1 MTKTYDDDE
10 PVPAVRAATE
20 EVLVWAAIK
29 DYVVSQYEKARVA
42 QLAAMEAAGSE
53 RQRGKAADGTNLGT
67 VTLRPGEWDAV
78 VTDRGAFVDWVIDQH
93 PTEYEQPAP
102 KIVVRPAFEKAV
114 LGRALETLAV
124 GQEPELP
131 PGVQLVW
138 KEPGITVSATPA
150 AKRRAAETLTARA
163 VFGLPA

>member
-1 MTKTYDDDE
+1 MAADE
-10 PVPAVRAATE
+10 EVPAVRAATE

-29 DYVVSQYEKARVA
+29 DYVVNQYENARAA

-78 VTDRGAFVDWVIDQH
+78 VTDRGAFIDWVIDQH
-93 PTEYEQPAP
+93 PTEYEQSAP
-102 KIVVRPAFEKAV
+102 KIIVRPAFEKAV
-114 LGRALETLAV
+114 LARRLEILAET
-124 GQEPELP
+124 GEPPELP

-150 AKRRAAETLTARA
+150 AKRRAAELLSDSTRA
-163 VFGLPA
+163 LGLPA